1 MAKIA
6 IGVNRSANRKLPPKA
21 MSVKVSVICFKSKV
35 LANGEHPIVLRITE
49 NKKRVTKSLGIS
61 VKAQHW
67 DFSREEPKPKCP
79 NRDLIISIILKV
91 KSEYQSKILEKIA
104 HDEEFTATSL
114 INEEKEEIKAKTV
127 EEFYTSLIEEL
138 KERGQIG
145 TSYAYKGSYRVL
157 KQFNKK
163 KKLNFT
169 FSYIDVSFCKKFE
182 DWLRAKGNKD
192 TTISFQLRT
201 LRATFNRAIEAKI
214 VAKDKNPF
222 TEYKLSHLN
231 TKTMKRALS
240 KSDIMKIMQTDCST
254 STPIRQLAQDLFTF
268 SYLCG
273 GISFID
279 IANLTPRNI
288 IDNRLIYQR
297 QKTHGGINL
306 QLSDEAKR
314 IICKYSDYQLS
325 AGYLF
330 PILHHKRHITP
341 MQKMNRTHKICHDIN
356 QELRTF
362 GKELDITT
370 DVTTYV
376 ARHSFATVLKKSGVN
391 IGIISQALGHQ
402 DIKTTQIYLR
412 KFDNEQVDEAMKNL
426 L

>member
-1 MAKIA
+1 
-6 IGVNRSANRKLPPKA
+6 

-169 FSYIDVSFCKKFE
+169 FSHIDVSFCKKFE
-182 DWLRAKGNKD
+182 NWLRAKGNKD

-240 KSDIMKIMQTDCST
+240 KSDIMKIIQTDCST
-254 STPIRQLAQDLFTF
+254 STPIRLLAQDLFAF

-402 DIKTTQIYLR
+402 DIKTTQIYLS

>member
-1 MAKIA
+1 
-6 IGVNRSANRKLPPKA
+6 

-67 DFSREEPKPKCP
+67 DFKKEEPKPKCP
-79 NRDLIISIILKV
+79 NRDLIVSIILKV

-114 INEEKEEIKAKTV
+114 ISEEKEEIKAKTV
-127 EEFYTSLIEEL
+127 EDFYTSLIEEL

-240 KSDIMKIMQTDCST
+240 KSDIMKIMQADCTDK
-254 STPIRQLAQDLFTF
+254 TPIRQLAQDLFTF

-314 IICKYSDYQLS
+314 IISKYSDYQLS

-402 DIKTTQIYLR
+402 DIKTTQIYLS

>member
-1 MAKIA
+1 
-6 IGVNRSANRKLPPKA
+6 

-114 INEEKEEIKAKTV
+114 ISEEKEEIKAKTV

-240 KSDIMKIMQTDCST
+240 KSDIMKIMRTDCST

-402 DIKTTQIYLR
+402 DIKTTQIYLS